1 MIENRGATGVIT
13 YDFMLTK
20 YKAFNIPVT
29 HLEGKMYLIHIAS
42 IYDAD
47 TILCGPDA
55 GSAS

>member
-1 MIENRGATGVIT
+1 
-13 YDFMLTK
+13 MLTK

-29 HLEGKMYLIHIAS
+29 HLEGKMYLIHIS

-55 GSAS
+55 GLGSELNV